1 MQRTISIGRH
11 AWSATNRT
19 GSHRC
24 VLVSAPA
31 EVRAQSTPLLIY
43 SNPFFLR
50 ETRTNSGKHDDDT
63 SNAAPKDGEKLCRQS
78 ICGALA

>member
-1 MQRTISIGRH
+1 MKRRKSKYQKRNTKLSSTSTAH
-11 AWSATNRT
+11 HYA
-19 GSHRC
+19 RC
-24 VLVSAPA
+24 KP
-31 EVRAQSTPLLIY
+31 Y
-43 SNPFFLR
+43 LR